1 VRRFL
6 LLILFIAPN
15 LWAQITSEKMIEKI
29 ISVEK
34 EEEAKPILL
43 HSAIELMLHE
53 YAEEIGIDSKDF
65 DQKIQAKFKIY
76 FDSFRQR
83 KMTEKFGKDFST
95 ELSDEQKNIFNQ
107 GIEQQKE
114 SEFRK
119 FARFDSFLDYYAFK
133 SIIKDVD
140 SKWSARIVLNL
151 NRTRFQK
158 LKDRIYSTESKLF
171 NKVFVLSEINLIHM
185 NWKDLSL
192 EDVGQFSTPLV
203 QSWVK
208 WLENNPPQNVDQV
221 AECINGCINDF
232 YNWVEIPQD
241 EGMKINEELL
251 NNLWMRFSFN
261 LRKVSFRPSINE
273 WELEWDGSAIVL
285 DANTKLIIGAFTIPL
300 ERKIWRG
307 LDQKE
312 LNSQLASSMY
322 RSGLDPLNK
331 GLRRIQESSR
341 VNRLK
346 RLVVQGH
353 QRLGDVIQLME
364 LLKKAGPGIHLEL
377 QLDYFGA
384 GEAQL
389 LCFYQ
394 GEEKSFT
401 DVLSQVKEL
410 KSFHRY
416 KLLNDSTGVH
426 HLIKFVAE

>member
-1 VRRFL
+1 VRKFL
-6 LLILFIAPN
+6 LVILLLAPN
-15 LWAQITSEKMIEKI
+15 LWAQVTSEKIIEKKI
-29 ISVEK
+29 TIDK

-43 HSAIELMLHE
+43 HGAIELMLHE
-53 YAEEIGIDSKDF
+53 NAAEIGIDTKEF
-65 DQKIQAKFKIY
+65 DQKIQSKFKAH
-76 FDSFRQR
+76 FDSYKNR

-95 ELSDEQKNIFNQ
+95 ELSEEQKNIFNQ
-107 GIEQQKE
+107 EIEKQRE
-114 SEFRK
+114 GEFRK
-119 FARFDSFLDYYAFK
+119 FARLDSILDSYAFK
-133 SIIKDVD
+133 SITKDLD
-140 SKWSARIVLNL
+140 HKWSARIVLNV
-151 NRTRFQK
+151 NKTRFEK
-158 LKDRIYSTESKLF
+158 LKDRIYSNESKLF
-171 NKVFVLSEINLIHM
+171 NKIFVLSEINLIHM
-185 NWKDLSL
+185 TWKDLSL
-192 EDVGQFSTPLV
+192 EDEGQFSTPLV

-208 WLENNPPQNVDQV
+208 WLESNPPQNVDQIV
-221 AECINGCINDF
+221 GCVQNCINEF

-241 EGMKINEELL
+241 EGRKISDELVD
-251 NNLWMRFSFN
+251 NLWIRFSFN
-261 LRKVSFRPSINE
+261 LRKVFFRPNINE
-273 WELEWDGSAIVL
+273 WELEWDGSAIIL
-285 DANTKLIIGAFTIPL
+285 DANTKLIIGALTIPL
-300 ERKIWRG
+300 ERKVWRG

-331 GLRRIQESSR
+331 GIRIIQESHR

-353 QRLGDVIQLME
+353 QRLGDVILLIE
-364 LLKKAGPGIHLEL
+364 LLRKAGLGIHLEL
-377 QLDYFGA
+377 QLDYFGT

-410 KSFHRY
+410 KSYQRY